1 MAFDFTKLD
10 GYKPEMSP
18 EEKLALL
25 DKYEPDKPD
34 LTGYIQKSTFDK
46 TASEL
51 AEAKRQLKAKQTEE
65 ERKEAERLEAEA
77 AMKAELE
84 ALRRDKTISDSK
96 AKFLGLGYDEKL
108 ATETAKA
115 LADGD
120 MEKVFSN
127 QAIHLENVK
136 KAAAAAALAGD
147 PKPPAGSG
155 KSETPIE
162 QLKKQYDEALKR
174 GDHVAAFSIM
184 DEIRK
189 NNKQE

>member
-10 GYKPEMSP
+10 GYRPDMSP

-25 DKYEPDKPD
+25 DKYEPPAPD
-34 LTGYIQKSTFDK
+34 YTGYIKKDAFDR

-84 ALRRDKTISDSK
+84 ALRREKIIYESK
-96 AKFLGLGYDEKL
+96 ARFLGLGYDETL

-120 MEKVFSN
+120 MDKVFAN
-127 QAIHLENVK
+127 QQIHIENVK
-136 KAAAAAALAGD
+136 RAERAASLAGD
-147 PKPPAGSG
+147 PKPPAGG
-155 KSETPIE
+155 GGGAEITKE
-162 QLKKQYDEALKR
+162 QFDAMGYSDRLKLFNEQP
-174 GDHVAAFSIM
+174 
-184 DEIRK
+184 EIYK
-189 NNKQE
+189 KFTEG

>member
-10 GYKPEMSP
+10 EYKPEMSP

-65 ERKEAERLEAEA
+65 ERKEAERLEAQQAIE
-77 AMKAELE
+77 KELAEL
-84 ALRRDKTISDSK
+84 RKDKTISDSK

-108 ATETAKA
+108 AAETAKA

-120 MEKVFSN
+120 MDKVFAN
-127 QAIHLENVK
+127 QQIHIDNVK
-136 KAAAAAALAGD
+136 KAAAASALAGD
-147 PKPPAGSG
+147 PKPPAGSSG
-155 KSETPIE
+155 GAKITKEQFDAMGYSERLKLHNE
-162 QLKKQYDEALKR
+162 QPELYKQFTGGTE
-174 GDHVAAFSIM
+174 
-184 DEIRK
+184 
-189 NNKQE
+189 

>member
-1 MAFDFTKLD
+1 M
-10 GYKPEMSP
+10 
-18 EEKLALL
+18 L

-51 AEAKRQLKAKQTEE
+51 AEAKRQLKAKMTEDE
-65 ERKEAERLEAEA
+65 QKEAERIA
-77 AMKAELE
+77 ADAAIKAELD
-84 ALRRDKTISDSK
+84 ALRKETATSKNK

-108 ATETAKA
+108 AAETAR
-115 LADGD
+115 LCDGD
-120 MEKVFSN
+120 MERF
-127 QAIHLENVK
+127 LEISDSPANVVP
-136 KAAAAAALAGD
+136 AAASAFRRATQWNPRQEAARV
-147 PKPPAGSG
+147 KP
-155 KSETPIE
+155 PIE

-189 NNKQE
+189 NK